1 MVIILSCNRRRR
13 KKNDKII
20 AYCNGVQSVVFKAVN
35 CLISTRGNNKYVK
48 LKTNGNIKLIVFFP
62 QPGSFWIQNNINSP
76 YKMQSLLNNP
86 LMKCA

>member
-48 LKTNGNIKLIVFFP
+48 LKNNGNIKLILFFL
-62 QPGSFWIQNNINSP
+62 QPGNNINSP

>member
-35 CLISTRGNNKYVK
+35 CLISTRGNNKYIK
-48 LKTNGNIKLIVFFP
+48 LKNNGNIKLIQFF
-62 QPGSFWIQNNINSP
+62 SSRVICN
-76 YKMQSLLNNP
+76 LL
-86 LMKCA
+86 LRF

>member
-48 LKTNGNIKLIVFFP
+48 LKNNGNIKLIQFF
-62 QPGSFWIQNNINSP
+62 SSRVT
-76 YKMQSLLNNP
+76 LLVRFKTISTVYI
-86 LMKCA
+86 KCRVC

>member
-48 LKTNGNIKLIVFFP
+48 LKTNGNIKFILFFL
-62 QPGSFWIQNNINSP
+62 SRVT
-76 YKMQSLLNNP
+76 LLFGIKTISTVHT
-86 LMKCA
+86 KCKVC

>member
-48 LKTNGNIKLIVFFP
+48 LKTNGNIKLILFSP
-62 QPGSFWIQNNINSP
+62 QPGYQNNINSP

>member
-48 LKTNGNIKLIVFFP
+48 LKTNGNIKLIIFFSSTGLDLK
-62 QPGSFWIQNNINSP
+62 QYQKGISNTEFV
-76 YKMQSLLNNP
+76 K
-86 LMKCA
+86 

>member
-35 CLISTRGNNKYVK
+35 CLISTRGSNKYVK
-48 LKTNGNIKLIVFFP
+48 HKNNGNIQLIQFF
-62 QPGSFWIQNNINSP
+62 SSRVTISTVHI
-76 YKMQSLLNNP
+76 
-86 LMKCA
+86 KCRVC

>member
-48 LKTNGNIKLIVFFP
+48 LKTNGNIKLILFFF
-62 QPGSFWIQNNINSP
+62 GLFGFKTISTVHT
-76 YKMQSLLNNP
+76 
-86 LMKCA
+86 KCRVC

>member
-48 LKTNGNIKLIVFFP
+48 LKNNGNIKLILFFL
-62 QPGSFWIQNNINSP
+62 QPGFCLVSKQYQQSIQNA
-76 YKMQSLLNNP
+76 KFV
-86 LMKCA
+86 K

>member
-48 LKTNGNIKLIVFFP
+48 LKTNGNIKLIIFFSST
-62 QPGSFWIQNNINSP
+62 GFWLDLKQYQKGISNTEFV
-76 YKMQSLLNNP
+76 K
-86 LMKCA
+86 

>member
-48 LKTNGNIKLIVFFP
+48 LKNNGNIQLIQFF
-62 QPGSFWIQNNINSP
+62 SSRVRFKTISTVHI
-76 YKMQSLLNNP
+76 
-86 LMKCA
+86 KCRVC

>member
-48 LKTNGNIKLIVFFP
+48 LKTNGNIKLILFFF
-62 QPGSFWIQNNINSP
+62 GRI
-76 YKMQSLLNNP
+76 LLFGFKTISTVHT
-86 LMKCA
+86 KCRVC

>member
-48 LKTNGNIKLIVFFP
+48 LKTNGNIKLILFFF
-62 QPGSFWIQNNINSP
+62 GRVIQNNINSP

>member
-48 LKTNGNIKLIVFFP
+48 LKTNGNIKLILFV
-62 QPGSFWIQNNINSP
+62 P
-76 YKMQSLLNNP
+76 YRICTLLFGFKTISTVHT
-86 LMKCA
+86 KCKVC

>member
-48 LKTNGNIKLIVFFP
+48 LKNNGDIKLIQFF
-62 QPGSFWIQNNINSP
+62 SSRVT
-76 YKMQSLLNNP
+76 LLVRFKTIFTVYI
-86 LMKCA
+86 KCRVC

>member
-35 CLISTRGNNKYVK
+35 CLISTRGNNKYFK
-48 LKTNGNIKLIVFFP
+48 LKTNGNIKLVLFFL
-62 QPGSFWIQNNINSP
+62 QPSSG
-76 YKMQSLLNNP
+76 
-86 LMKCA
+86 